1 MKRLLYLCLLCLT
14 LTGCAKAPMNG
25 ALDGQWQLL
34 RYETTD
40 GEVHDCRRL
49 YYSIQLQVVELAD
62 KGGAGYGTYIGRF
75 AYDEGRAEVVIRE
88 LRPRGDEGRLATT
101 DELQP
106 FGLFATDNV
115 LHVVAVDDDHLT
127 LRSDAATL
135 YFRKF

>member
-1 MKRLLYLCLLCLT
+1 MELLLMLLLVWLC
-14 LTGCAKAPMNG
+14 GCDRKWPMNG

-40 GEVHDCRRL
+40 GEVRDCRRL

-62 KGGAGYGTYIGRF
+62 KGGEGYGTYIGRF

-127 LRSDAATL
+127 LRSDVATL

>member
-1 MKRLLYLCLLCLT
+1 MNRLLYLFLLCLT
-14 LTGCAKAPMNG
+14 LAGCAKAPMNG

-40 GEVHDCRRL
+40 GEVRDCRRL

-62 KGGAGYGTYIGRF
+62 KGGEGYSTYIGRF

-106 FGLFATDNV
+106 FGLCATDNV

-127 LRSDAATL
+127 LRSDVATL

>member
-1 MKRLLYLCLLCLT
+1 MKRLLFLFLLSLT
-14 LTGCAKAPMNG
+14 LAGCEKAPKNG

-34 RYETTD
+34 RYETAD
-40 GEVHDCRRL
+40 GEVHACRRL

-75 AYDEGRAEVVIRE
+75 AYDERRAEVVIRE

>member
-1 MKRLLYLCLLCLT
+1 MKRLLFLFLLSLT
-14 LTGCAKAPMNG
+14 LAGCEKAPKNG
-25 ALDGQWQLL
+25 ALDGQWKLL
-34 RYETTD
+34 RYETAD
-40 GEVHDCRRL
+40 GEVHACRRL

-62 KGGAGYGTYIGRF
+62 KGGGGNGTYIGRF

-88 LRPRGDEGRLATT
+88 LRPRSDEGRLATA

-115 LHVVAVDDDHLT
+115 LQIVAVDDDHLT